1 MLPKAARESTANG
14 LSDGCVESAKGVH
27 QAAC

>member
-14 LSDGCVESAKGVH
+14 LGAGCVESAKGVH